1 MSLTVV
7 IDPHLFDA
15 DFLSIDS
22 NRQQL
27 DLALHALR
35 TARTCTFASTRN
47 LKDSYRERKT
57 FLRSID
63 QNKVKRIMTLLEE
76 RLLKPRSIPLET
88 PDVASPY
95 HGCYDLHA
103 LGDLALADVLLA
115 CEPGCAVAGNV
126 SSLRRVTPG
135 SMGDSGLLDDLAR
148 ATQPLPAHV
157 VNGTEPGA
165 VAKLQEIIEQ
175 LVDGRGWTTIIDP
188 YMARPRGRDGEWDAR
203 PDWNWDLSVAWLVDR
218 VREAGKAVGNVPTVT
233 FVSKAPGP
241 GSEPFDHAS
250 WLKRFQSYC
259 SKHREVNVRFLIR
272 LVPRMGAD
280 RAHGRWMLTGDRCVQ
295 VDQGWQLVLRNPPPG
310 WAMGRGTTE
319 QYLSNGWLQAPSRAI
334 QVEEK
339 VPKLAID
346 TLEVDLMELDGT
358 SFTWVTSAGVTHV
371 TSRTELRQLVDA
383 DGQVMTP
390 VFAASIFGLETASV
404 S

>member
-47 LKDSYRERKT
+47 LKDSYRERKA

-76 RLLKPRSIPLET
+76 RLLKPKSVPLDSLGSAA
-88 PDVASPY
+88 P
-95 HGCYDLHA
+95 HQGCRDLRA
-103 LGDLALADVLLA
+103 LGDQALADVVLA
-115 CEPGCAVAGNV
+115 REPGCSLAGDV
-126 SSLRRVTPG
+126 PGFRRVTPE
-135 SMGDSGLLDDLAR
+135 SMGDSGLLDELAR
-148 ATQPLPAHV
+148 ATRPLLSYV

-165 VAKLQEIIEQ
+165 VAELQGVVDR

-218 VREAGKAVGNVPTVT
+218 VREAGRAVRHVPTLT

-250 WLKRFQSYC
+250 WLRGFQTFCGRQSGI
-259 SKHREVNVRFLIR
+259 NVRFLIR

-280 RAHGRWMLTGDRCVQ
+280 KAHGRWMLTADRCVQ
-295 VDQGWQLVLRNPPPG
+295 VDDGWQLVLRNPPRG
-310 WAMGRGTTE
+310 WSASRGTTA
-319 QYLSNGWLQAPSRAI
+319 QYLSEGWFKAREGAI
-334 QVEEK
+334 PIEEK
-339 VPKLAID
+339 APGLAID
-346 TLEVDLMELDGT
+346 ILEIDLKEIDGT
-358 SFTWVTSAGVTHV
+358 SFAWVTADGVTHV
-371 TSRTELRQLVDA
+371 PSRVELRQLVDA
-383 DGQVMTP
+383 DGKVMTP
-390 VFAASIFGLETASV
+390 RFADRIFGDA
-404 S
+404 

>member
-47 LKDSYRERKT
+47 LKDSYRERKA

-63 QNKVKRIMTLLEE
+63 QNKVKRIMTLLED
-76 RLLKPRSIPLET
+76 RLLKTKSVPLDSLGSAA
-88 PDVASPY
+88 P
-95 HGCYDLHA
+95 HQGCRDLQA
-103 LGDLALADVLLA
+103 LGDQALADVVLA
-115 CEPGCAVAGNV
+115 REPGCSLAGNV
-126 SSLRRVTPG
+126 PSLRRVTPG
-135 SMGDSGLLDDLAR
+135 SMGDSGLLDELAR

-165 VAKLQEIIEQ
+165 VAKLQDIIEQ

-250 WLKRFQSYC
+250 WLNRFHSYC
-259 SKHREVNVRFLIR
+259 SKHRGVNVRFLIR
-272 LVPRMGAD
+272 LVARMSDD
-280 RAHGRWMLTGDRCVQ
+280 RAHGRWMLTTDRNVQ
-295 VDQGWQLVLRNPPPG
+295 VDQGFQLVLR
-310 WAMGRGTTE
+310 GRGDR
-319 QYLSNGWLQAPSRAI
+319 LVAPSRAI
-334 QVEEK
+334 TIEGK
-339 VPKLAID
+339 TPDFAMDTLAID
-346 TLEVDLMELDGT
+346 LKEIDGT
-358 SFTWVTSAGVTHV
+358 SYSWVTSAGVRHV
-371 TSRTELRQLVDA
+371 PSRAELRQLVVS
-383 DGQVMTP
+383 DGMVMTP
-390 VFAASIFGLETASV
+390 GFADQIYGGA
-404 S
+404 